1 MKLVDSLEAWN
12 DSDFVQRFKTEVA
25 SQKVE
30 ALSLQ
35 QQLCRGS
42 VALEGIQ
49 DVMVLHRW
57 ENGGRLH
64 VRAGVFYRGII
75 AGSCC
80 IDDPTPVEPH
90 EEYCELEFRID
101 RETGE
106 TEVCPVG
113 D

>member
-1 MKLVDSLEAWN
+1 
-12 DSDFVQRFKTEVA
+12 
-25 SQKVE
+25 
-30 ALSLQ
+30 
-35 QQLCRGS
+35 
-42 VALEGIQ
+42 
-49 DVMVLHRW
+49 
-57 ENGGRLH
+57 